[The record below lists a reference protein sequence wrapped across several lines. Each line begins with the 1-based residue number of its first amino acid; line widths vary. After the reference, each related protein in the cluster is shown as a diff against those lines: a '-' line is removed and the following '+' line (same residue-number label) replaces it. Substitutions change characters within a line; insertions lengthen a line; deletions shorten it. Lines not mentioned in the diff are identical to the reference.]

1 MGHLR
6 RLTLAKKQRLVKN
19 RQFRAVLDHRK
30 RVSDGL
36 LVMYVAPN
44 HCTWPRL
51 GISVGRSCG
60 SAVVR
65 NRFKRLIRE
74 SFRLEQD
81 QWPDGWDILV
91 MVNSRWRSQYE
102 ASEKNEQNKVGLEHV
117 RRSLLGLRGR
127 AEKRRW
133 FEPGLLE
140 ERGDG

>member
-1 MGHLR
+1 MR

-19 RQFRAVLDHRK
+19 SQFRAVLDHRK

-44 HCTWPRL
+44 HCDWPRL

-74 SFRLEQD
+74 AFRLGQD
-81 QWPDGWDILV
+81 QWPVGWDILV
-91 MVNSRWRSQYE
+91 MVNSRWRAQYKSCPE
-102 ASEKNEQNKVGLEHV
+102 KKEKNQVNLEHI
-117 RRSLLGLRGR
+117 RQSLLGLRDR
-127 AEKRRW
+127 AEQRRW
-133 FEPGLLE
+133 FEQGPLE
-140 ERGDG
+140 GCGDG